1 MQRQCLIKL
10 LFKFVIS
17 MLGWTTACRTRG
29 QSSDE
34 QRRAGRAGREAA
46 GVAVNGIYMRGS
58 QLLQSVRDV
67 VTHNLICVS
76 G

>member
-34 QRRAGRAGREAA
+34 QDEQDARLPE
-46 GVAVNGIYMRGS
+46 S
-58 QLLQSVRDV
+58 LLMEY
-67 VTHNLICVS
+67 I
-76 G
+76 

>member
-1 MQRQCLIKL
+1 
-10 LFKFVIS
+10 

-34 QRRAGRAGREAA
+34 QDEQDEQRRAGREAA

>member
-1 MQRQCLIKL
+1 
-10 LFKFVIS
+10 

-34 QRRAGRAGREAA
+34 QRRAGREAA

>member
-17 MLGWTTACRTRG
+17 MLSWTTACRTRG

-34 QRRAGRAGREAA
+34 QDAMLR
-46 GVAVNGIYMRGS
+46 
-58 QLLQSVRDV
+58 QSVL
-67 VTHNLICVS
+67 TEYI
-76 G
+76 

>member
-1 MQRQCLIKL
+1 
-10 LFKFVIS
+10 

-34 QRRAGRAGREAA
+34 QDEQRRAGRAGRAGREAA